1 MMLHSVPIDVMKLD
15 KSFIDDYADEKGSSI
30 IQCVLGLAKMLKI
43 PVVAEG
49 VETQEQYLYLRD
61 SGCDVIQGYYF
72 SKPVPKEEFCN
83 KIAA

>member
-1 MMLHSVPIDVMKLD
+1 MKLD

-30 IQCVLGLAKMLKI
+30 IQCVLNLAKMLKI

-49 VETQEQYLYLRD
+49 VETQDQYFYLKD

-72 SKPVPKEEFCN
+72 SKPVPKAEFLE
-83 KIAA
+83 KLSA